1 MSVRVLAAKFARALL
16 DTTPSETGRAQGMPG
31 NGLARGPP
39 ANRKAGGS
47 HHRFSQSSGIPCAMV
62 LTVSCVLTLGTGLSC
77 SHRRAKPGFAQL
89 DTSVG
94 VSGPHAFS
102 VRIGAVRPHEN
113 RTRRQGVHR
122 ILPPRVVT
130 TRDPPLLPGQD
141 ARIMPLIWG
150 RRQDIFCKPEDARC
164 DKLARRA
171 IRAWRACKDC
181 PSCRND
187 VHRPA

>member
-62 LTVSCVLTLGTGLSC
+62 LTVSCVLSLGTGLSC

-102 VRIGAVRPHEN
+102 VRPERRSSARKN
-113 RTRRQGVHR
+113 RARRQGVHR
-122 ILPPRVVT
+122 IPRPRFVT
-130 TRDPPLLPGQD
+130 TRDPPLLPAQD
-141 ARIMPLIWG
+141 GRIISLIWG
-150 RRQDIFCKPEDARC
+150 RRQGNFCKSEHASLRQTGTTGNT
-164 DKLARRA
+164 RRA
-171 IRAWRACKDC
+171 RMRKL
-181 PSCRND
+181 P
-187 VHRPA
+187 VVQ